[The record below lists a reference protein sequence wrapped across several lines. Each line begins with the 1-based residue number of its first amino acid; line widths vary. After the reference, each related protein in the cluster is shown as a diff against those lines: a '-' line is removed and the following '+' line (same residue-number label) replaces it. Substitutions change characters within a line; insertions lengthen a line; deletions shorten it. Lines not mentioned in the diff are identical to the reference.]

1 VIGRAAIAG
10 AVATACLLLAVPAGT
25 AVADVTTATAVV
37 QTSPVGPS
45 GHLLPGYRVARHY
58 SGATCKSHSPETG
71 NAYSCHVRFGYD
83 PCWLTAKRAYVVCLS
98 QPYDRKVTRLHVAR
112 YVNAGGL
119 GKPKAMPWG
128 MQLANGVNTTLIP
141 GDFGMVS
148 GKQIYYSYDAFKR
161 VLVGPI
167 DKSGPVWRIQVAKT
181 TGKFQFKVFGWIDI
195 KKVWFGEPTRLS

>member
-1 VIGRAAIAG
+1 MTRIGAIA
-10 AVATACLLLAVPAGT
+10 ACT
-25 AVADVTTATAVV
+25 AVAIATLVTPTLSVAAPSGATVVV

-45 GHLLPGYRVARHY
+45 GHLLPGYRVARHL

-71 NAYSCHVRFGYD
+71 NAYSCHVQFGYD

-98 QPYDRKVTRLHVAR
+98 QPYDRKVVRLHVAR

-119 GKPKAMPWG
+119 GGAKAFPWG
-128 MQLANGVNTTLIP
+128 LRLANGVNTTLIP

-148 GKQIYYSYDAFKR
+148 GQQIRYSFDAFKR

-167 DKSGPVWRIQVAKT
+167 DKTGPVWRIREARN
-181 TGKFQFKVFGWIDI
+181 TGGFRFKLAGWINI
-195 KKVWFGEPTRLS
+195 NKAWVGAPTRLS